1 MYVGEQD
8 HNCAA
13 RSFDFRLTRNE
24 KVAEGGRSDY
34 INLVDK
40 SLITQ
45 QNSEPIKIGVDTRR
59 NDPDVP
65 LPQDE
70 GDVEYREHSLPQARI
85 VSFIR
90 QSRSS
95 SIGPCVANNS
105 QMLFEHDNIDP
116 KPCFNSHQSLLQT
129 F

>member
-70 GDVEYREHSLPQARI
+70 ADDSSLRQRVLSVFDVAFVLGKRNIWIIP
-85 VSFIR
+85 
-90 QSRSS
+90 SR
-95 SIGPCVANNS
+95 VNS
-105 QMLFEHDNIDP
+105 NFDWL
-116 KPCFNSHQSLLQT
+116 
-129 F
+129 

>member
-1 MYVGEQD
+1 MNVGEQA

-40 SLITQ
+40 SLIMQ
-45 QNSEPIKIGVDTRR
+45 QNSEPIKIGVDTRWT
-59 NDPDVP
+59 DLDV
-65 LPQDE
+65 LLSQDE
-70 GDVEYREHSLPQARI
+70 GDAEHREYSLPQARI

-90 QSRSS
+90 
-95 SIGPCVANNS
+95 
-105 QMLFEHDNIDP
+105 
-116 KPCFNSHQSLLQT
+116 
-129 F
+129 